1 MLGDESAK
9 VIYQLAGKRVYVAGH
24 RGMLGSAVVRRLEGE
39 GCEVLTVARERL
51 DLSDQAAV
59 RRWMAKEK
67 PDASRKIW
75 RRPASSMR
83 L

>member
-24 RGMLGSAVVRRLEGE
+24 WGMLGSAVVRRLEGE

-59 RRWMAKEK
+59 RRWMAK
-67 PDASRKIW
+67 DALRSIGVD
-75 RRPASSMR
+75 A
-83 L
+83 